1 MNAPDRLRF
10 QGGVLELE
18 ASHRRSGP
26 VVFLDR
32 DGTLIHDPGYLRD
45 PEQVRLLPG
54 VAEALARFSVAG
66 YGLVV
71 ISNQSGVGRGLITIE
86 ELKVVHLRL
95 EVLLAA
101 EGLSLHGAWYC
112 THRPEE
118 GCDCRKPRPGLL
130 LRAGQ
135 GLGLLLGDC
144 WMIGDRPSDA
154 DAGRSAG
161 CRALCLDAKTPDL
174 LSAAD
179 LVLAEPRG
187 ADERR

>member
-1 MNAPDRLRF
+1 MEFAAGR
-10 QGGVLELE
+10 G
-18 ASHRRSGP
+18 ASAR

-45 PEQVRLLPG
+45 PEQVALLPG
-54 VAEALARFSVAG
+54 VVAALRRFGAAG

-71 ISNQSGVGRGLITIE
+71 ISNQSGVGRGLITLD
-86 ELKVVHLRL
+86 ELRAVHHRL
-95 EVLLAA
+95 DGLLAA
-101 EGLSLHGAWYC
+101 EGLVLAGAWYC

-118 GCDCRKPRPGLL
+118 GCECRKPRPGLL

-135 GLGLLLGDC
+135 GLGLSLGDC

>member
-1 MNAPDRLRF
+1 MDR
-10 QGGVLELE
+10 
-18 ASHRRSGP
+18 

-32 DGTLIHDPGYLRD
+32 DGTMIHDPGYLGD
-45 PEQVRLLPG
+45 PAAVQLLPG
-54 VAEALARFSVAG
+54 VVPGLSRFTAAG
-66 YGLVV
+66 FGLVV
-71 ISNQSGVGRGLITIE
+71 ISNQSGVGRGLISIDQLE
-86 ELKVVHLRL
+86 AVHRRL
-95 EVLLAA
+95 EEVLLA
-101 EGLSLHGAWYC
+101 EGLVLSGAWYC
-112 THRPEE
+112 THRPEA

-130 LRAGQ
+130 LRAARC
-135 GLGLLLGDC
+135 LGLSLGDC

>member
-1 MNAPDRLRF
+1 MEFAAGR
-10 QGGVLELE
+10 G
-18 ASHRRSGP
+18 ASAR

-45 PEQVRLLPG
+45 PEQVALLPG
-54 VAEALARFSVAG
+54 VVEALRRFGAAG

-71 ISNQSGVGRGLITIE
+71 ISNQSGVGRGLITLD
-86 ELKVVHLRL
+86 ELQAVHHRL
-95 EVLLAA
+95 DALLAA
-101 EGLSLHGAWYC
+101 EGLVLAGAWYC

-118 GCDCRKPRPGLL
+118 GCACRKPRPGLL

-135 GLGLLLGDC
+135 SLGLSLGDC

>member
-1 MNAPDRLRF
+1 MAA
-10 QGGVLELE
+10 QGP
-18 ASHRRSGP
+18 SGP

-54 VAEALARFSVAG
+54 VAEALVRFSAAG

-71 ISNQSGVGRGLITIE
+71 ISNQSGVGRGLIAIE
-86 ELKVVHLRL
+86 ALQAVHLRL

-101 EGLSLHGAWYC
+101 EGLSLLGAWYC

-118 GCDCRKPRPGLL
+118 GCECRKPRPGLL

-135 GLGLLLGDC
+135 RLGLSLGDC

-161 CRALCLDAKTPDL
+161 CRSLCLDAKTPDL

-187 ADERR
+187 ADERN